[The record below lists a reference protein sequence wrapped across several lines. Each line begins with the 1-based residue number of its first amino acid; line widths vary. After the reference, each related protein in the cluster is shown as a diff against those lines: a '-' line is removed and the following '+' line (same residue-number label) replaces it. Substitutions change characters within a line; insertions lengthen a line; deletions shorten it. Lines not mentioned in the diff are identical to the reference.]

1 MSCHVDDLAP
11 IEDAPAWFPEGSL
24 ACRLTADSRA
34 ELAEMCANVG
44 LPEPEEDYQLLTP
57 EKRFLALRY
66 GAEER
71 GTLSLFDF
79 EGAPV

>member
-1 MSCHVDDLAP
+1 MSCYVDDTEP
-11 IEDAPAWFPEGSL
+11 IKDPPPWFPGETG
-24 ACRLTADSRA
+24 CRLTADSRA

-57 EKRFLALRY
+57 KKRFLALRY
-66 GAEER
+66 GAVDR

-79 EGAPV
+79 EGVAV